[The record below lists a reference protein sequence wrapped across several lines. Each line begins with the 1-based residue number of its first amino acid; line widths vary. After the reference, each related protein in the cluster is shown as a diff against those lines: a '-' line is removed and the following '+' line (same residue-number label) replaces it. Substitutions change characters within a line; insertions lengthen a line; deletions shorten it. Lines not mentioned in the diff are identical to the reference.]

1 MKLRKQTPAKAF
13 IVAATLG
20 LLAAFFGLIKSEPRI
35 QAEAEP
41 PPATPSV
48 DYDRFF
54 APSAAPAPASAP
66 HTRTHAS

>member
-13 IVAATLG
+13 IVAATLA
-20 LLAAFFGLIKSEPRI
+20 LLAAFFGLVKSERI

-41 PPATPSV
+41 PPTTPSV
-48 DYDRFF
+48 NYDRFF
-54 APSAAPAPASAP
+54 APGAAPQPSSAP